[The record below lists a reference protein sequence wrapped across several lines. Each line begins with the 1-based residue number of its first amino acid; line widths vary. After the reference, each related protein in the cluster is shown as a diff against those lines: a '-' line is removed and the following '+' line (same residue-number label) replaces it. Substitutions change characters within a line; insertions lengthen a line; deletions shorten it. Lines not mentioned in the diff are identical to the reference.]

1 MKGLSKIVTR
11 HYKVIL
17 GIWLLLFAALAVLAI
32 RLPGLL
38 EGDGFSTDGEHAEV
52 MEELTK
58 NLIFLLSP
66 YSWFLTKHPMIPSKK
81 RYRR

>member
-1 MKGLSKIVTR
+1 MTGLSKIVTR

-17 GIWLLLFAALAVLAI
+17 GIWLLLFAVLAVLAI

-58 NLIFLLSP
+58 TFDFPAESLICRF
-66 YSWFLTKHPMIPSKK
+66 
-81 RYRR
+81 